1 MRWDLREIRRPID
14 ARSRQPRFAWCP
26 MKLSCAIGRYVA
38 RRHLDG
44 VRFMIGENVLKNL
57 LQKTGDCSI
66 DKVTSIQVESYLQE
80 PKTSSATCWAKYRM
94 LKRFFSYWMMRGE
107 LDALPTPRPRPAY
120 PPPFKPLI
128 YSNSDLQRL
137 FEVIASKGHKRLWRL
152 EPITLRTV
160 LLFLYGTGALIN
172 ETLSL
177 TESDVDLQN
186 NLVTLHRESALG
198 KRTIP
203 IGPSLH
209 DSISQYLASSRDR
222 RRLGAGL
229 FIDKEGRSLTFLTLS
244 YAFKRVRRIAAI
256 NLKDGRHLASL
267 RDFRHTFAVHCLNRW
282 LKEGK
287 DLRQMLPALA
297 AYMGHARWNWTEQ
310 YLSSTPERFWKQ
322 LSRLGLGRSLRQK
335 LGSDTSDAV
344 GLGLSYP

>member
-1 MRWDLREIRRPID
+1 
-14 ARSRQPRFAWCP
+14 
-26 MKLSCAIGRYVA
+26 MKLSYAIERYVA
-38 RRHLDG
+38 RRRLDG
-44 VRFMIGENVLKNL
+44 VRFRSGEGVLANL
-57 LQKTGDCSI
+57 LRKTGDCLMHR
-66 DKVTSIQVESYLQE
+66 VTALQVTSYLQE
-80 PKTSSATCWAKYRM
+80 PKTSSATWWAKYRV
-94 LKRFFSYWMMRGE
+94 LKRFFSYWVMRGE
-107 LDALPTPRPRPAY
+107 LDALPMPRPRPAY

-186 NLVTLHRESALG
+186 NLVTLHREGALG
-198 KRTIP
+198 RRTIP

-222 RRLGAGL
+222 RHLGAGL
-229 FIDKEGRSLTFLTLS
+229 FVDKEGRSLTALTLR
-244 YAFKRVRRIAAI
+244 YAFERVRRIAAI
-256 NLKDGRHLASL
+256 RLKSGNHLASL
-267 RDFRHTFAVHCLNRW
+267 KDFRHTFAVHCLNRW

-287 DLRQMLPALA
+287 DLRHMLPALA
-297 AYMGHARWNWTEQ
+297 AYMGHVKWNRTEQ

-322 LSRLGLGRSLRQK
+322 LSHLGLTRSH
-335 LGSDTSDAV
+335 
-344 GLGLSYP
+344 

>member
-1 MRWDLREIRRPID
+1 
-14 ARSRQPRFAWCP
+14 
-26 MKLSCAIGRYVA
+26 MKLAYAIERYVA
-38 RRHLDG
+38 RRRLDG
-44 VRFMIGENVLKNL
+44 VRFRSGEGVLANL
-57 LQKTGDCSI
+57 LRKTGDCSL
-66 DKVTSIQVESYLQE
+66 DRVTGLQVASYLQE
-80 PKTSSATCWAKYRM
+80 PKTSSATWWAKYRV

-107 LDALPTPRPRPAY
+107 LDALPMLRPRPAY

-137 FEVIASKGHKRLWRL
+137 FEVIASKGQERFWRL

-177 TESDVDLQN
+177 TESDLDLPN
-186 NLVTLHRESALG
+186 NLVTLHREGALG

-203 IGPSLH
+203 IGPSLN
-209 DSISQYLASSRDR
+209 DSISLYLASSRDR

-229 FIDKEGRSLTFLTLS
+229 FIDKEGRSLTALTLR
-244 YAFKRVRRIAAI
+244 YAFERVRRIAAI
-256 NLKDGRHLASL
+256 RLKSGNHWASL
-267 RDFRHTFAVHCLNRW
+267 KDFRHTFAVHCLNRW

-287 DLRQMLPALA
+287 DLRHMLPALA
-297 AYMGHARWNWTEQ
+297 AYMGHVKWNWTEQ

-322 LSRLGLGRSLRQK
+322 LSHLGLTRSH
-335 LGSDTSDAV
+335 
-344 GLGLSYP
+344 